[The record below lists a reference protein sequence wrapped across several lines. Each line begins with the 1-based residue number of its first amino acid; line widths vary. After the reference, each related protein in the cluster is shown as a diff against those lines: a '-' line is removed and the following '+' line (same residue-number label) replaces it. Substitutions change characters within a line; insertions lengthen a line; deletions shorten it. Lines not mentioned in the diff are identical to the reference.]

1 MESLLLGLS
10 LGLGAGLAPG
20 PLLALVVGATLQRG
34 FAAGAKIAAAPL
46 VSDAPI
52 VALCVLVLGE
62 LPSEVLAG
70 LSLAGAAFVLWLAVD
85 ALRAMSEEAGP
96 SDLRRAAVVNAL
108 SPHPWLFWLTAGGP
122 LLVDDGP
129 GPGIAFL
136 VGFYVMLVGAKVAV
150 AALVERGR
158 RRGSGRLVPRSVA
171 ARVGTSGAVA
181 RFGAARLISAA
192 LLAIAAVALFLD
204 GLSRL

>member
-1 MESLLLGLS
+1 L
-10 LGLGAGLAPG
+10 
-20 PLLALVVGATLQRG
+20 TT
-34 FAAGAKIAAAPL
+34 AA
-46 VSDAPI
+46 
-52 VALCVLVLGE
+52 
-62 LPSEVLAG
+62 
-70 LSLAGAAFVLWLAVD
+70 
-85 ALRAMSEEAGP
+85 
-96 SDLRRAAVVNAL
+96 RRR
-108 SPHPWLFWLTAGGP
+108 S
-122 LLVDDGP
+122 DGP